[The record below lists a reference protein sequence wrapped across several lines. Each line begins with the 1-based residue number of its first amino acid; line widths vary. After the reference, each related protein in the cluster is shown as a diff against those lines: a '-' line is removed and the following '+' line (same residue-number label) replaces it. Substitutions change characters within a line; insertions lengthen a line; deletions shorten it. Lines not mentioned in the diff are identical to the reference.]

1 MFCNKGMKQINL
13 NSSLESK
20 DSITCFWGKIQLQ
33 ENIPVTTYRPTIRNK
48 NLNYKET
55 VQSIIA
61 DGKTSFSSA
70 AKTMHFERSTFH
82 DKNHGHIITGDLI
95 LITNTK
101 LSSILS

>member
-1 MFCNKGMKQINL
+1 MKQMNL

-20 DSITCFWGKIQLQ
+20 DSITCFWGKIQLR

-55 VQSIIA
+55 VQ
-61 DGKTSFSSA
+61 F
-70 AKTMHFERSTFH
+70 
-82 DKNHGHIITGDLI
+82 HGHIITGDLI

-101 LSSILS
+101 LRSILS